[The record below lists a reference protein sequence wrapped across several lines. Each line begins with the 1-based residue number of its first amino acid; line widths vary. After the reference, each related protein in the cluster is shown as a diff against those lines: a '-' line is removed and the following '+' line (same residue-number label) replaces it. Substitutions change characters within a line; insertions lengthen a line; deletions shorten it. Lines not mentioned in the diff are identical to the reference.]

1 MNKYVAELNFEYEDG
16 DFQIPLTDI
25 QLQAIF
31 KILGM
36 KIDTEEQSVSAYG
49 EKMLVRFMSEQYQ
62 NNPFHYKISNKPEIV
77 DERGK

>member
-1 MNKYVAELNFEYEDG
+1 
-16 DFQIPLTDI
+16 
-25 QLQAIF
+25 
-31 KILGM
+31 M

-49 EKMLVRFMSEQYQ
+49 EKMLVRFMSEEYQ

>member
-1 MNKYVAELNFEYEDG
+1 MNKYVAELNFEYEDS

-49 EKMLVRFMSEQYQ
+49 EKMLVRFMSEGYQ
-62 NNPFHYKISNKPEIV
+62 NNPFHYKISNKPEIL

>member
-1 MNKYVAELNFEYEDG
+1 MNKYVAELNFEYKDG

-49 EKMLVRFMSEQYQ
+49 EKMLIRFMSEKYQ
-62 NNPFHYKISNKPEIV
+62 NNPFHYKISNKPEIL
-77 DERGK
+77 DER